1 MQKKIPET
9 EVKDNSWIIFVA
21 PNTRVTVNPRNGKPT
36 VLECGDVPEP
46 FQEENPVIREAAV
59 NSGACRY
66 AVDADFKKGG
76 RE

>member
-1 MQKKIPET
+1 MQKKIT
-9 EVKDNSWIIFVA
+9 EIKDNVWIIFVA
-21 PNTRVTVNPRNGKPT
+21 LHTRVTVHPRNGKPT
-36 VLECGDVPEP
+36 VLECGDVLEP
-46 FQEENPVIREAAV
+46 FQEEDKEIRTAVV